1 MRTVKR
7 DEKRYYEE
15 LVEFSKKN
23 LMIFP
28 YHLSDVVIKGLRY
41 RAISRHC
48 CVVIGFSID
57 LSDDLEY

>member
-41 RAISRHC
+41 TFQGIYDKFMHH
-48 CVVIGFSID
+48 
-57 LSDDLEY
+57 